1 MKDPKVS
8 ELCKELK
15 ELVQD
20 INKVN
25 KKLYAQDVSYRL
37 EESYDESK
45 GYKEFEIRYLQQK
58 VEY

>member
-8 ELCKELK
+8 ELCTELK
-15 ELVQD
+15 QLVSQL
-20 INKVN
+20 NKVN

-37 EESYDESK
+37 EETYDENK
-45 GYKEFEIRYLQQK
+45 AYKEFEIRYLQQK